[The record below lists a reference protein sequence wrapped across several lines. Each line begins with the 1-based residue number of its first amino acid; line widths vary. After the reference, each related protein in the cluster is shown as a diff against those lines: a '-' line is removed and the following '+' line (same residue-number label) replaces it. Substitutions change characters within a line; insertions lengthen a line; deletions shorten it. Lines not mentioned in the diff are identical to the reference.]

1 MPKEKPTFFHFNQ
14 KLSQPMHSSG
24 VLVHPLAVRRSPT
37 DEFFVVFRQD
47 SVVHFCWVILLCTGC
62 AVFVGV
68 HVCGIGSIS
77 PRPLC

>member
-37 DEFFVVFRQD
+37 DDFLPCLVLFPLLSD
-47 SVVHFCWVILLCTGC
+47 FC
-62 AVFVGV
+62 
-68 HVCGIGSIS
+68 S
-77 PRPLC
+77 

>member
-37 DEFFVVFRQD
+37 DDFLSCLVLFPPFVR
-47 SVVHFCWVILLCTGC
+47 LLFLSMSGTHGK
-62 AVFVGV
+62 
-68 HVCGIGSIS
+68 
-77 PRPLC
+77 PLANPIRKVYLCKRL